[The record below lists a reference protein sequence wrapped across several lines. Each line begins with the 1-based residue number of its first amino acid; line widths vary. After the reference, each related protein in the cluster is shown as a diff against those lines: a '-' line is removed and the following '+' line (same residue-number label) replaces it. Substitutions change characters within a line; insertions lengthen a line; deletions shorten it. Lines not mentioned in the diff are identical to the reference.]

1 MVKFILWITMCANGT
16 CSNLNATFKTAYEC
30 QAASKDVLTI
40 MQHNNIE
47 DFVIYCEKK
56 KAIQS

>member
-30 QAASKDVLTI
+30 QEASKNVLTI
-40 MQHNNIE
+40 MQQNNIE

-56 KAIQS
+56 KTIPS

>member
-40 MQHNNIE
+40 MQQNNIE

-56 KAIQS
+56 KSIPS